1 MVGHDGIKT
10 CIFTCRIW
18 TENLVKIKKKEKL
31 GIDVTFHII
40 IDIIKKIFSGIT
52 IGLRKPPF
60 TLDSIENGG
69 VEINPVNIYFS
80 CFLFSESIAV

>member
-1 MVGHDGIKT
+1 M
-10 CIFTCRIW
+10 
-18 TENLVKIKKKEKL
+18 
-31 GIDVTFHII
+31 TFHII